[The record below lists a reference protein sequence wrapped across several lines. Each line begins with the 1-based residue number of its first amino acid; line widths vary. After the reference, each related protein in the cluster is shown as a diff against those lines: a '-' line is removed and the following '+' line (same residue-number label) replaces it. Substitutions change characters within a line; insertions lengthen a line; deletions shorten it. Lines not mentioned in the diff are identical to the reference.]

1 MVQSSK
7 SPIQPAT
14 RLIVPWSVPVFLR
27 SCRTA
32 RTTRFFSAC
41 EYRRVLGLPGDISHG
56 VTPSSFPK
64 PGASSQARRSDSARF
79 SVLVLV
85 QRPFASDGLFRVSI
99 LVSTRC
105 RSAAVSTLRNGHR
118 SRRQVVAPSDPN
130 VRHMNENSSDM
141 DLFLMSS
148 DWPAAPGRKQQ
159 NRMVF
164 GVLGLV
170 AVVAGVIVTPF
181 RPLAVDDYGDIDDVD
196 QRTGCDEGSAEL
208 VANANEYV
216 AVNVEAEAAGCSEVS
231 AA

>member
-1 MVQSSK
+1 
-7 SPIQPAT
+7 
-14 RLIVPWSVPVFLR
+14 
-27 SCRTA
+27 
-32 RTTRFFSAC
+32 
-41 EYRRVLGLPGDISHG
+41 
-56 VTPSSFPK
+56 
-64 PGASSQARRSDSARF
+64 
-79 SVLVLV
+79 
-85 QRPFASDGLFRVSI
+85 
-99 LVSTRC
+99 
-105 RSAAVSTLRNGHR
+105 
-118 SRRQVVAPSDPN
+118 
-130 VRHMNENSSDM
+130 MNENSSDM